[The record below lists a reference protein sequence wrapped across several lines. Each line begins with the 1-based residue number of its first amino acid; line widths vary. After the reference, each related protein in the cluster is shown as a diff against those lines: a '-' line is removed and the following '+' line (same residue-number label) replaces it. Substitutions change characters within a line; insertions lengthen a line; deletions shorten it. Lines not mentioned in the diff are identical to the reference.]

1 MFRFGGGQKLDLLL
15 TREES
20 GVSNSGFSEKNY
32 ASLSFLVKSLM
43 SFSISGKLRCGVGV
57 NFKPLLKI
65 WICEGVNLTLDKF
78 RTLEWI
84 ISSFFAWFLLLLG
97 HEEKNYLLRNC
108 SHFLRFGSEH
118 VAYLVQL
125 LYVHFVG
132 HYYWSRFLHS
142 FQFPPFQIFLPAFA
156 YMFLIYQKWLLFSP
170 VYFRSFS

>member
-84 ISSFFAWFLLLLG
+84 ISSFFGWFLLLLG

-125 LYVHFVG
+125 FMFILLVIIIGPAFFIVFNFH
-132 HYYWSRFLHS
+132 RFKS
-142 FQFPPFQIFLPAFA
+142 FFLPL
-156 YMFLIYQKWLLFSP
+156 LICS
-170 VYFRSFS
+170 